1 MKGRTTA
8 FLAFAFCFLPFA
20 FSQEP
25 PTAKPDMPATT
36 AIKPVPLDSE
46 FEELYGDYAL
56 LLQEINR
63 IETATGQI
71 TITLPVTELRARA
84 ISKEKKMQAWVDA
97 HKVGRGWVLDWQK
110 KEFHEP
116 DVKTAVSRGGSVTR
130 PNSQEPEIGRG
141 GPVTR
146 PGTPEPEKA
155 KAAVQPSPS
164 ETKK

>member
-8 FLAFAFCFLPFA
+8 FLVFGFCLLPFA

-25 PTAKPDMPATT
+25 STAKPELPATS
-36 AIKPVPLDSE
+36 AIKPVPLDSD

-84 ISKEKKMQAWVDA
+84 VSKEKKMQAWVDA

-116 DVKTAVSRGGSVTR
+116 DANRRGGSVTR
-130 PNSQEPEIGRG
+130 PSNQESEVGRG
-141 GPVTR
+141 GSVTR
-146 PGTPEPEKA
+146 PSGQDPQKGKPPAQASPNEA
-155 KAAVQPSPS
+155 KQ
-164 ETKK
+164 